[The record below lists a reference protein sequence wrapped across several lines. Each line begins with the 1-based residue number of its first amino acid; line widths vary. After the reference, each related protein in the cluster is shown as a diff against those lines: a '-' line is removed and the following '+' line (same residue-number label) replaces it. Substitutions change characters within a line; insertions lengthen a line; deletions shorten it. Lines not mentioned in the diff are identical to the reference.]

1 MVPLFT
7 NKIRVKEKL
16 IIGRHEIVDLPE
28 LGMYNIESKIDTGA
42 ETSVLHCED
51 FEIIEKDGHR
61 FITCHIKPHLEEEE
75 ILTLTFPIHRE
86 RVVKSSFGQT
96 ETRYIFLTKVRMFDQ
111 LFDIKL
117 SLRDRSSMSYPMLLG
132 RNFISGKFLVDVSKK
147 RLARNSF

>member
-1 MVPLFT
+1 M
-7 NKIRVKEKL
+7 KEKL
-16 IIGRHEIVDLPE
+16 TIGRYEVVDLPE

-51 FEIIEKDGHR
+51 FKIFEKDGHR
-61 FITCHIKPHLEEEE
+61 FITCHIIPHLDQEEL
-75 ILTLTFPIHRE
+75 LTLTFPVHRE

-96 ETRYIFLTKVRMFDQ
+96 ETRYIFLTKIRMFDR

-147 RLARNSF
+147 GLARNSF

>member
-1 MVPLFT
+1 
-7 NKIRVKEKL
+7 
-16 IIGRHEIVDLPE
+16 
-28 LGMYNIESKIDTGA
+28 
-42 ETSVLHCED
+42 VLHCED

-61 FITCHIKPHLEEEE
+61 YINCHIKPHLEKEE
-75 ILTLTFPIHRE
+75 ILSLTFPVHRE

-96 ETRYIFLTKVRMFDQ
+96 ETRHIFLTKIRMFDQ

-147 RLARNSF
+147 GLARNSF

>member
-1 MVPLFT
+1 M
-7 NKIRVKEKL
+7 KEKL
-16 IIGRHEIVDLPE
+16 TIGRYEIVDLPE

-61 FITCHIKPHLEEEE
+61 FINCHIKPHLEEEE
-75 ILTLTFPIHRE
+75 ILTLTFPVHRE

-96 ETRYIFLTKVRMFDQ
+96 ETRHIFLTKIRMFDQ

-147 RLARNSF
+147 GLARNSF

>member
-1 MVPLFT
+1 M
-7 NKIRVKEKL
+7 KEKL
-16 IIGRHEIVDLPE
+16 IIGRAEIIDLPE
-28 LGMYNIESKIDTGA
+28 LGMYNIEAKIDTGA

-51 FEIIEKDGHR
+51 FKVTEKNDKR
-61 FITCHIKPHLEEEE
+61 FITCHIKPHLEDNE
-75 ILTLTFPIHRE
+75 ILTITFPVHRE

-96 ETRYIFLTKVRMFDQ
+96 ETRHIFLTKIRMFNQ

-147 RLARNSF
+147 NLAANTIRI

>member
-1 MVPLFT
+1 
-7 NKIRVKEKL
+7 VKEKL
-16 IIGRHEIVDLPE
+16 TIGRYEIVDLPE

-51 FEIIEKDGHR
+51 FEIIEKEGHR
-61 FITCHIKPHLEEEE
+61 FINCHIKPHLEEEE
-75 ILTLTFPIHRE
+75 ILTLTFPVHRE

-96 ETRYIFLTKVRMFDQ
+96 ETRHIFLTKIRMFDQ

-147 RLARNSF
+147 GLARNSF

>member
-1 MVPLFT
+1 M
-7 NKIRVKEKL
+7 KQKS

-28 LGMYNIESKIDTGA
+28 LGMYNIYAKVDTGA

-51 FEIIEKDGHR
+51 FKIFEKKGHR
-61 FITCHIKPHLEEEE
+61 YITCHIKPHLEEEE
-75 ILTLTFPIHRE
+75 ILTLTFPVHRE

-96 ETRYIFLTKVRMFDQ
+96 ETRHIFITKIRMFDR

-132 RNFISGKFLVDVSKK
+132 RNFINQKFLVDVSQKY
-147 RLARNSF
+147 LAKNSF

>member
-1 MVPLFT
+1 
-7 NKIRVKEKL
+7 VKEKL
-16 IIGRHEIVDLPE
+16 TIGRYEIVDLPE

-61 FITCHIKPHLEEEE
+61 FINCHIKPHLEEEE
-75 ILTLTFPIHRE
+75 ILTLTFPVHRE
-86 RVVKSSFGQT
+86 RLVKSSFGQT
-96 ETRYIFLTKVRMFDQ
+96 ETRHIFLTKIRMFDQ

-147 RLARNSF
+147 GIARNSF

>member
-1 MVPLFT
+1 M
-7 NKIRVKEKL
+7 KQKL
-16 IIGRHEIVDLPE
+16 IIGRTEFIDLPE
-28 LGMYNIESKIDTGA
+28 LGMYNIEAKTDTGA

-51 FEIIEKDGHR
+51 FTINKKGGKR

-86 RVVKSSFGQT
+86 RLVKSSFGQT
-96 ETRYIFLTKVRMFDQ
+96 ETRYIFLTKIRMFDQ

-132 RNFISGKFLVDVSKK
+132 RNFISGKFLVDVSKRNLGK
-147 RLARNSF
+147 NSF